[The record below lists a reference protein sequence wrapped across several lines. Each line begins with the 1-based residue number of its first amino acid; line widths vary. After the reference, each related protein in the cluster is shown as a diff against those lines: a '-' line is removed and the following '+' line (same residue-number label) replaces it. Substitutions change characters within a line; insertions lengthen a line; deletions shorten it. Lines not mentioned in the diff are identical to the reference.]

1 MAASACN
8 PPYLQDLWDLVDQ
21 EAQFQLWAWL
31 GHSSMAAEGAAW
43 GDQVSERAIPA
54 RVVLVVL
61 AVVAVVVAV
70 LVPLVALVA
79 LVALVVLA
87 PDLEAVKPRTSSVEA
102 LLTDL
107 AVELVE
113 VVVLALR

>member
-1 MAASACN
+1 
-8 PPYLQDLWDLVDQ
+8 
-21 EAQFQLWAWL
+21 
-31 GHSSMAAEGAAW
+31 MAAEGAAW

-54 RVVLVVL
+54 RVVLVVLVVL

-87 PDLEAVKPRTSSVEA
+87 PDLEVVKPRTSSVEA

>member
-61 AVVAVVVAV
+61 VVVAVVVAV
-70 LVPLVALVA
+70 LVA

-87 PDLEAVKPRTSSVEA
+87 PDLEVVKPRTSSVEA

-107 AVELVE
+107 AVEVVE

>member
-1 MAASACN
+1 
-8 PPYLQDLWDLVDQ
+8 
-21 EAQFQLWAWL
+21 
-31 GHSSMAAEGAAW
+31 MAAEGAAW

-54 RVVLVVL
+54 RALALVLVVLVVL

-70 LVPLVALVA
+70 LVA

-87 PDLEAVKPRTSSVEA
+87 PDLEVVKPRTSSVEA

-107 AVELVE
+107 AVEVVE

>member
-1 MAASACN
+1 
-8 PPYLQDLWDLVDQ
+8 
-21 EAQFQLWAWL
+21 
-31 GHSSMAAEGAAW
+31 MAAEGAAW

-54 RVVLVVL
+54 RVVPVVLVVL
-61 AVVAVVVAV
+61 AVVAAV
-70 LVPLVALVA
+70 LVPLVA

-107 AVELVE
+107 AVEVVE

>member
-1 MAASACN
+1 
-8 PPYLQDLWDLVDQ
+8 
-21 EAQFQLWAWL
+21 
-31 GHSSMAAEGAAW
+31 MAAEGAAW

-61 AVVAVVVAV
+61 VVVAVVVAV
-70 LVPLVALVA
+70 LVA

-87 PDLEAVKPRTSSVEA
+87 PDLEVVKPRTSSVEA

-107 AVELVE
+107 AVEVVE